1 MNIQFV
7 LENGQ
12 KSRIVTS
19 NKGFW
24 DMVSNYTIEQINE
37 STYCVLGRIQV
48 LSVKKLS
55 PRERLKAIL
64 HGFAVEWQYNC
75 ASLNYSIG
83 ELCNYQNFFE
93 EYGRK
98 YGLLKEFRENG
109 LCWKD
114 GGNMNK
120 TSYYRKKR

>member
-1 MNIQFV
+1 MYIV

-12 KSRIVTS
+12 NSRIVTS

-24 DMVSNYTIEQINE
+24 DMVSNYDIEQINE
-37 STYCVLGRIQV
+37 STYRVLGRIQV

-64 HGFAVEWQYNC
+64 RDFAVEWQYNF

-83 ELCNYQNFFE
+83 ELCDYQNFFR

-109 LCWKD
+109 LC
-114 GGNMNK
+114 
-120 TSYYRKKR
+120 